1 MASADI
7 LENLEF
13 SQNGPVKTPVEERE
27 NHSIFRIALSKGLI
41 VPPHMGGH
49 VAFFLVLKGK
59 GIFTC
64 GDREVELGPNEYIQI
79 ENEDARGI
87 QALEDLVVLAVRD

>member
-1 MASADI
+1 MASTNI
-7 LENLEF
+7 MENLEF
-13 SQNGPVKTPVEERE
+13 SQDGPAKTPIEERE
-27 NHSIFRIALSKGLI
+27 NYSIFRIALSKGQI
-41 VPPHMGGH
+41 VPPHLGGH

-64 GDREVELGPNEYIQI
+64 GDRKVELGPNEYIQI
-79 ENEDARGI
+79 ETDDPRGI